1 MVSPRRL
8 DSRRPLLDRCVDS
21 HTFPAFFLFFSSY
34 GSGKTFLQGEGHPC
48 HLHRDNDGA
57 GECDDGLVCY
67 DVNDPAFRRGLGECV
82 RLSRRAAAFGMC
94 DADFGVDA
102 CESGYTCRSESR
114 SVSAV
119 GRGRSRRSNVSV
131 VRTGTCMEVRTRAFR
146 DDTCDASLGR
156 SACDDGFYC
165 LGSNGVDLGGRG
177 YGVCTAIAMRVR
189 SGNVCDVG
197 YGEQSCGRGYYCS
210 PGGLGRRM
218 EVVGPDRRLEEV
230 TFKSAFAPAEA
241 VPAPVE
247 AVPAEEES
255 ARDLQ
260 QINAGGQ
267 CSINLPC
274 QGNDAGMCCSKW
286 GYCGTGYDFCGAG
299 CQQGPCQSGYRGY
312 SGSRAG
318 AGMNVRSGGFGT
330 CVPAVAVGGKCYSN
344 ESCGWN
350 YNQNIPYKCN
360 GLASS
365 AGYGGVTVAGASGV
379 INTGNAGGSSWGYC
393 G

>member
-1 MVSPRRL
+1 MRRL
-8 DSRRPLLDRCVDS
+8 SQANVFRRFS
-21 HTFPAFFLFFSSY
+21 IFFSSY

-67 DVNDPAFRRGLGECV
+67 DVNDPASRRGLGECV

-286 GYCGTGYDFCGAG
+286 GYCGTGYDCECPLLFPPSRRRHPVIVSLNVA
-299 CQQGPCQSGYRGY
+299 PLSTFQSAARAA
-312 SGSRAG
+312 SRAR
-318 AGMNVRSGGFGT
+318 ASPATAATAAAAR
-330 CVPAVAVGGKCYSN
+330 VPA
-344 ESCGWN
+344 
-350 YNQNIPYKCN
+350 
-360 GLASS
+360 
-365 AGYGGVTVAGASGV
+365 
-379 INTGNAGGSSWGYC
+379 
-393 G
+393 